1 MYDEYKKRIAGKE
14 DDAKEKINDDLVFEI
29 ELIKQVEINI
39 DYILC
44 LVKKQQK
51 EGNVSDKEFN
61 ISIERAVNSSVSLR
75 SKLSL
80 IKSFIAS
87 INPTSNVDEDWRV
100 FIDKQREADLMVI
113 IQEENLKNEETHLFI
128 NNSFRDGSLRTSGID
143 IDAILP
149 PVSRFG
155 SAGAGRAEKKKR
167 VIEKL
172 GEYFDRYS
180 DLVILNK

>member
-1 MYDEYKKRIAGKE
+1 M
-14 DDAKEKINDDLVFEI
+14 
-29 ELIKQVEINI
+29 
-39 DYILC
+39 
-44 LVKKQQK
+44 
-51 EGNVSDKEFN
+51 
-61 ISIERAVNSSVSLR
+61 
-75 SKLSL
+75 
-80 IKSFIAS
+80 
-87 INPTSNVDEDWRV
+87 
-100 FIDKQREADLMVI
+100 
-113 IQEENLKNEETHLFI
+113 
-128 NNSFRDGSLRTSGID
+128 RTSGID

>member
-1 MYDEYKKRIAGKE
+1 
-14 DDAKEKINDDLVFEI
+14 
-29 ELIKQVEINI
+29 
-39 DYILC
+39 
-44 LVKKQQK
+44 
-51 EGNVSDKEFN
+51 
-61 ISIERAVNSSVSLR
+61 
-75 SKLSL
+75 
-80 IKSFIAS
+80 
-87 INPTSNVDEDWRV
+87 
-100 FIDKQREADLMVI
+100 MVI
-113 IQEENLKNEETHLFI
+113 IQEENLKNEETYVFI